1 MGLTRRRPPEPC
13 HPRTVPQVGAVLTSP
28 VSRFALACVPH
39 RMKSSDPAGL
49 VGQWEALAL
58 TERAG
63 GVRFSVHARPRS
75 SRSAILGVRDGALE
89 VALTAPPAD
98 GAANAELI
106 KLLARALEV
115 RRGDV
120 TIVVGASSRDKVLE
134 VNGMSP
140 ESARSLLSGAVR

>member
-1 MGLTRRRPPEPC
+1 M
-13 HPRTVPQVGAVLTSP
+13 S
-28 VSRFALACVPH
+28 
-39 RMKSSDPAGL
+39 MSDPPGVL
-49 VGQWEALAL
+49 GPWEALAL

-75 SRSAILGVRDGALE
+75 SRSAILGVREGALE

-98 GAANAELI
+98 GAANAELV

-120 TIVVGASSRDKVLE
+120 TIVVGVSSRDKVIE
-134 VNGMSP
+134 VNGLS
-140 ESARSLLSGAVR
+140 STGARALLSGAAR